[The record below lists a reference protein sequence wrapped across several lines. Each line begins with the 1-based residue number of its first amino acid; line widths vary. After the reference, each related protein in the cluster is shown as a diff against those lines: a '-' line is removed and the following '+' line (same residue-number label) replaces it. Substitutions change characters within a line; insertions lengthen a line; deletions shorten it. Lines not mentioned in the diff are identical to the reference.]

1 MDNTPFSSKCEIL
14 YDFYMNYSD
23 EYEEFID
30 ENDIGVPAAVLS
42 YIGAATLTDKGI
54 HSIEETWIS
63 LCDILQIDSY
73 GNYPTI
79 EFMMEFANAEG

>member
-1 MDNTPFSSKCEIL
+1 MDSTPFSSKCEIL
-14 YDFYMNYSD
+14 YDLYMNYSD

-30 ENDIGVPAAVLS
+30 ANDIGVPAAVLS
-42 YIGAATLTDKGI
+42 HIGAVTLTDKGI
-54 HSIEETWIS
+54 HSIEETWTS
-63 LCDILQIDSY
+63 LCDILEIDPY